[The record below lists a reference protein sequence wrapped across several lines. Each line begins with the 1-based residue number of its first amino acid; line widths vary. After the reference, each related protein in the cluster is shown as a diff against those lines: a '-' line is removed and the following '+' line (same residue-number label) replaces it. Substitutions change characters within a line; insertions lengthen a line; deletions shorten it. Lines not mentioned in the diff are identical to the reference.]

1 MRLFAV
7 VFAWNPA
14 SGRVLEK
21 AGYTLEARLRQAV
34 TQDGETIDALLY
46 ALVKEG

>member
-1 MRLFAV
+1 

-21 AGYTLEARLRQAV
+21 AGFVREARLARAAIK
-34 TQDGETIDALLY
+34 DGEIVDELVY
-46 ALVKEG
+46 ARLRGA